1 MFHSFGPILL
11 QLVLAVGFAVGI
23 VALTAVIGP
32 RKINPVKNDAYECG
46 VDYISDARGM
56 FHIRFYLVAV
66 LFILFDVE
74 AIFIIPW
81 AGSLL
86 SFKKAGLST
95 FILLEMVFFISIL
108 IAGYIYILRKGA
120 LKWE

>member
-1 MFHSFGPILL
+1 MFHTFGPILL

-81 AGSLL
+81 ATSLH
-86 SFKKAGLST
+86 SFKSVGLSV
-95 FILLEMVFFISIL
+95 FIYLEMVVFMAVL
-108 IAGYIYILRKGA
+108 IAGYIYVLKKGA

>member
-11 QLVLAVGFAVGI
+11 QLVLAVGFAAGI
-23 VALTAVIGP
+23 IALTAIIGP
-32 RKINPVKNDAYECG
+32 RKINPVKNNAYECG
-46 VDYISDARGM
+46 VETIADARGT
-56 FHIRFYLVAV
+56 FNVKFYLVAV

-86 SFKKAGLST
+86 SFKKAGLGA
-95 FILLEMVFFISIL
+95 FIYFEMVFFVAIL
-108 IAGYIYILRKGA
+108 IAGYVYILKKGA

>member
-32 RKINPVKNDAYECG
+32 RKINPIKNDAYECG
-46 VDYISDARGM
+46 VDPISDGRGM

-74 AIFIIPW
+74 AVFIIPW
-81 AGSLL
+81 ASSLL
-86 SFKKAGLST
+86 SFKQAGLGL
-95 FILLEMVFFISIL
+95 FIFLEMVVFMAIL
-108 IAGYIYILRKGA
+108 IAGYIYILKKGA